1 MNYYTYYNSYHK
13 SLQTTLKAFKALKT
27 FNSVTMNNRAK
38 VNAKVASAKINMYCK
53 VCADAGKPREVV
65 SSHNVRDA
73 TGANSCPTL
82 AEQQCKYCKKPGHT
96 VKFCKELEEKN
107 RVRSKNLSQCEK
119 HIVSTQ
125 SVLKPASAPVAA
137 KNGFAALYSDSES
150 GEDTDD
156 AEHDSHRDCCAK
168 KENAE
173 ERNFP
178 PLKGWKNVTSLLP
191 FATGINLN
199 FAAALQTPAT
209 KKTKPV
215 NATPSAPVKAAAPV
229 KAREIQPIV
238 LKGKWAD
245 EESSDEEDD
254 DDDVPVQ
261 APVPVQVQTTC
272 AW

>member
-1 MNYYTYYNSYHK
+1 
-13 SLQTTLKAFKALKT
+13 
-27 FNSVTMNNRAK
+27 MNNRAK
-38 VNAKVASAKINMYCK
+38 VNAKVNTKVNMYCK
-53 VCADAGKPREVV
+53 VCADSGKPREVV

-107 RVRSKNLSQCEK
+107 KVRSKNQSQCEK
-119 HIVSTQ
+119 AVVRAQT
-125 SVLKPASAPVAA
+125 VLKPAATPVAA

-150 GEDTDD
+150 GEDADD
-156 AEHDSHRDCCAK
+156 AEHDTKCCV
-168 KENAE
+168 KENDA

-178 PLKGWKNVTSLLP
+178 PLNGWKNVTTSLLP
-191 FATGINLN
+191 FATGLTLN
-199 FAAALQTPAT
+199 FAAVLQTQAT

-215 NATPSAPVKAAAPV
+215 NAPPAPVKAPAPRV
-229 KAREIQPIV
+229 TAPEIKAIV

-245 EESSDEEDD
+245 QESSDEEDD
-254 DDDVPVQ
+254 DDEAPVQ
-261 APVPVQVQTTC
+261 APAPVQTTC